1 MSFSPD
7 GKYLA
12 YDSLADDNSAQRGVF
27 VLTVDGSREIAA
39 VAHPSDNRLA
49 GWSPDGKHLLFLS
62 DRTGSPGL
70 WSQAVVDG
78 SPQGAAA
85 LIKADLGSSRSL
97 GITASGALYVATI
110 IESSDIEVV
119 SIDLTTGQIAGSP
132 VKPIADYVG
141 ANSRPEWSPDGK
153 FMSYVSRREG
163 RLVLA
168 VRELGTGRVGVVSP
182 PMTRITSKAWS
193 PDRKSFALQ
202 GRHLNDGYGLFLV
215 DAETGDASRVAANTG
230 INEVGP
236 AWSPDGKK
244 LYYRASVDQDDRG
257 IPVRLGRAI
266 IELDLASGRAHEIL
280 RRPRLGVPAVSPDG
294 RWIATLTA
302 DAAGRSST
310 TILFPVS
317 GGDVRELIRV
327 DQPVAAGVM
336 FWTPDSNSIIVASAP
351 SGQVREYW
359 QVSISG
365 GDPRKLDLTVDIPT
379 RPHLHPDGRRLAYTT
394 TTETKAEVWVLEN
407 FLPKPGA
414 SK

>member
-1 MSFSPD
+1 M
-7 GKYLA
+7 
-12 YDSLADDNSAQRGVF
+12 
-27 VLTVDGSREIAA
+27 
-39 VAHPSDNRLA
+39 
-49 GWSPDGKHLLFLS
+49 
-62 DRTGSPGL
+62 
-70 WSQAVVDG
+70 
-78 SPQGAAA
+78 
-85 LIKADLGSSRSL
+85 
-97 GITASGALYVATI
+97 
-110 IESSDIEVV
+110 
-119 SIDLTTGQIAGSP
+119 
-132 VKPIADYVG
+132 
-141 ANSRPEWSPDGK
+141 
-153 FMSYVSRREG
+153 
-163 RLVLA
+163 
-168 VRELGTGRVGVVSP
+168 
-182 PMTRITSKAWS
+182 
-193 PDRKSFALQ
+193 
-202 GRHLNDGYGLFLV
+202 
-215 DAETGDASRVAANTG
+215 AANTG

-266 IELDLASGRAHEIL
+266 IELDLASGTAHEIL
-280 RRPRLGVPAVSPDG
+280 RRPRLGVPTVSPDG

-336 FWTPDSNSIIVASAP
+336 FWTPDSSSIIVASAP

-365 GDPRKLDLTVDIPT
+365 GDPRRLDLKVDTPT

-407 FLPKPGA
+407 FLPKAGA